1 MAVVAAA
8 AASGCAVGATGS
20 PTEVS
25 VGGATVAGK
34 VTSSVGGT
42 TSYWAEFGTTT
53 AYGRETAHESVV
65 LEKDVPRG
73 VSLRL
78 LGLERATRYHYRV
91 CAADSEQDQTRGV
104 CGADRSFVTQSVT
117 CGQTITADVR
127 LTGNLDC
134 FEGTGPQE
142 GTSGLVI
149 GADGLDVNLAGY
161 NISGEIFVGGGDIRG
176 IDNAGGYDDL
186 VVRNGSLGGWGYGIY
201 IEGASR
207 NAIRDVAAQ
216 GSPTGVWIS
225 GGAQNEIRRSDILGR
240 TTGIEVQGEQGLAV
254 TDSEVFAGFSVAMA
268 ISGDGGLIARNRVET
283 ASSKAISVAGSS
295 NRVLD
300 NDAIGGTS
308 GVIFLGSGSD
318 NVISGND
325 VSEGVLVFPGET
337 GSSNGDGIFIN
348 SGVAGT
354 LVRDNLAHD
363 NDGDGIDVQSAGT
376 RLRDN
381 RAQTNGL
388 LGIRAVAGVVD
399 LGGNTASGNGNPL
412 QCVNVFC
419 Q

>member
-1 MAVVAAA
+1 
-8 AASGCAVGATGS
+8 
-20 PTEVS
+20 
-25 VGGATVAGK
+25 

-53 AYGRETAHESVV
+53 AYGRETPHESVV
-65 LEKDVPRG
+65 LEKDTPRG

-78 LGLERATRYHYRV
+78 QGLERATRYHYRV

-104 CGADRSFVTQSVT
+104 CGADRRLVTQSVT

-142 GTSGLVI
+142 GSSGLVI

-161 NISGEIFVGGGDIRG
+161 DIRGEIFVGGGDARG
-176 IDNAGGYDDL
+176 IDNSGGYDDL
-186 VVRNGSLGGWGYGIY
+186 VVRNGSLGGWGYAIY

-207 NAIRDVAAQ
+207 NAIRGVTAQ
-216 GSPTGVWIS
+216 GSPTGAFVS
-225 GGAQNEIRRSDILGR
+225 AGAQNEIRRSEVIGR
-240 TTGIEVQGEQGLAV
+240 STAIYAQTQQGFTV
-254 TDSEVFAGFSVAMA
+254 TDSEVSGFFSGAMQ
-268 ISGDGGLIARNRVET
+268 IHGDGGLIARNRVET
-283 ASSKAISVAGSS
+283 DFLNAIAVSGSG

-300 NDAIGGTS
+300 NDAVGGTF
-308 GVIFLGSGSD
+308 GVILVGGSA
-318 NVISGND
+318 NVVSGND
-325 VSEGVLVFPGET
+325 ASEGQLIQPDET
-337 GSSNGDGIFIN
+337 AGSMGDGIFVS
-348 SGVAGT
+348 SGAAGT
-354 LVRDNLAHD
+354 LVRDNFAHA
-363 NDGDGIDVQSAGT
+363 NDGDGIEAPSAGT

-381 RAQTNGL
+381 RAQTNGD
-388 LGIRAVAGVVD
+388 LGIRAGTGVID